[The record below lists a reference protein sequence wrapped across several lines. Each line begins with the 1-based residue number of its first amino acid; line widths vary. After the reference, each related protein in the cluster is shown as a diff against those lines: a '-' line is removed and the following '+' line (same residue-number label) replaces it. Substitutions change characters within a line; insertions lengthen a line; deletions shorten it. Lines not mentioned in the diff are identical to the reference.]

1 MSNAKTSEELSAQFI
16 SALAGGWT
24 AYGPLNEEAKQ
35 VFDKALQGLLGVNY
49 EPLVVASQVVSGT
62 NYSFFC
68 NAQVVAP
75 NTPNQGAMVAIY
87 VDLNGNASIKS
98 ITLTSR

>member
-1 MSNAKTSEELSAQFI
+1 MSNAKTSQELSALYI

-24 AYGPLNEEAKQ
+24 AYGPLNDETRK
-35 VFDKALQGLLGVNY
+35 VFDQALEGLLGVNY

-87 VDLNGNASIKS
+87 VDLEGNASIKS
-98 ITLTSR
+98 ITLTGR